1 MKVKKVKSDKS
12 KFELRDLRIN
22 LTRLDKETIR
32 RHLGLAD
39 VQTFNV
45 HIVLRNGKIEIGQ
58 ASGTIVPMTISISTH
73 SDQSPEKKYSLR
85 ARNAPLKIETKL
97 PKPKNVVSEI
107 SVHVRKQQL
116 WANCRRAVDKS
127 KLIEGSIVFGKQV

>member
-12 KFELRDLRIN
+12 KFGLRDLRIN

-45 HIVLRNGKIEIGQ
+45 HI
-58 ASGTIVPMTISISTH
+58 TM
-73 SDQSPEKKYSLR
+73 
-85 ARNAPLKIETKL
+85 
-97 PKPKNVVSEI
+97 
-107 SVHVRKQQL
+107 
-116 WANCRRAVDKS
+116 
-127 KLIEGSIVFGKQV
+127 